1 MEENGGEGEKGWSGG
16 DGMDGAER
24 LYTMTGKWTKLEQGK
39 CSKWQTYVIEKLKH
53 EMLIM
58 CSHDKNKYKMI
69 HSLKPSNNVIRYLYI
84 MTTTCCAW

>member
-39 CSKWQTYVIEKLKH
+39 CSK
-53 EMLIM
+53 
-58 CSHDKNKYKMI
+58 
-69 HSLKPSNNVIRYLYI
+69 
-84 MTTTCCAW
+84 